1 MSLSS
6 NIGSIVGERDMG
18 RSCSGTN
25 GSAGRKTT
33 SLSDGNEGGWETG
46 VTEWLPSAV
55 VSTD

>member
-1 MSLSS
+1 
-6 NIGSIVGERDMG
+6 MG
-18 RSCSGTN
+18 RSCSSTN

>member
-1 MSLSS
+1 
-6 NIGSIVGERDMG
+6 VGERDMG
-18 RSCSGTN
+18 RLCSGTN

-33 SLSDGNEGGWETG
+33 LLSDGNKGGWETG